1 VKILEQQLRRIN
13 MRVQVHK
20 ELEEKMKKTTSVLK
34 DELNAIRAGR
44 ANPALLDRIS
54 VEYYSSKM
62 PLKQIANVSSPEP
75 RLLVIQPYDATAIK
89 DIEKSIQQSDL
100 GINPSNDGKL
110 IRLAFPILTEERRL
124 DLTKLVKK
132 TGENAKI
139 AIRNERRS
147 ANEKFK
153 KMQKNSEMTEDD
165 FIKAESTVEDITK
178 EYVEQIDQLV
188 ENKENEI
195 MEV

>member
-1 VKILEQQLRRIN
+1 
-13 MRVQVHK
+13 MRVQVHD
-20 ELEEKMKKTTSVLK
+20 ELEEKMKKTKSVLK
-34 DELNAIRAGR
+34 DELNSIRAGR
-44 ANPALLDRIS
+44 ANPALLDRIT
-54 VEYYSSKM
+54 VDYYGSKM

-75 RLLVIQPYDATAIK
+75 RLLVIQPYDAGSIK
-89 DIEKSIQQSDL
+89 DIEKSILLSDI

-110 IRLAFPILTEERRL
+110 IRLAVPMLTEERRK

-132 TGENAKI
+132 TGENAKV

-165 FIKAESTVEDITK
+165 FKKAEATVEDMTK
-178 EYVEQIDQLV
+178 EYIDQIDKLI

>member
-1 VKILEQQLRRIN
+1 

-165 FIKAESTVEDITK
+165 FKKAESTVEDITK

>member
-165 FIKAESTVEDITK
+165 FKKAESTVEDITK

>member
-1 VKILEQQLRRIN
+1 
-13 MRVQVHK
+13 MRVQIHD
-20 ELEEKMKKTTSVLK
+20 ELEEKMKKTKSVLK

-44 ANPALLDRIS
+44 ANPALLDRIT
-54 VEYYSSKM
+54 VEYYGSKM

-75 RLLVIQPYDATAIK
+75 RLLVIQPYDAGSIK
-89 DIEKSIQQSDL
+89 YIEKSIMQSDI

-110 IRLAFPILTEERRL
+110 IRLAVPMLTEERRR

-165 FIKAESTVEDITK
+165 FKKAEATVEDMTK
-178 EYVEQIDQLV
+178 EYIEQIDQLI